1 MKKLSPSLLLPFLAI
16 VWLFSA
22 CSDPFSA
29 EPDPQAEP
37 MQSMSL
43 LPRPKRVLLIT
54 VDTLRADRLQCYGYK
69 RASIETPQIDSLAA
83 DGILFQQAIAQVP
96 LTLPSHCSIL
106 TGAYPYATGVRD
118 QAGFR
123 LKPEQETLAEI
134 FEMAGYDTAAFIGSS
149 VLNGNTG
156 LSQGFDLYWDLKNGS
171 ESERRGDQV
180 MQEALTWIQARG
192 RRRFFAWI
200 HLFDPHTSY
209 APPEPYKTRY
219 RGRPYDGEVAF
230 VDELIGRLIE
240 TLKQNRL
247 YEDSLIVFTSD
258 HGESL
263 GEHGEASHGLFLYDA
278 TLRIP
283 LIVKVP
289 GSQWKGRVIPQQ
301 VRGIDIA
308 PTILQLASLK
318 AKRQMQGRGLLT
330 LMVGKW
336 NQPDLVAH
344 SETYYPY
351 YHFQWSPLFSL
362 RTTRY
367 KYIDAPRPELFD
379 LEADPEENRNIVQEN
394 GSMAASLEE
403 KLEQEY
409 RRFSSEDAEDQAPE
423 LEEIDQERIERL
435 RSLGYVGFSAAGT
448 RRPAIDGL
456 PDPKDKIDVYS
467 LLMEA
472 FHDSEQGR
480 FRESTRKLREVL
492 RQDDGL
498 VDAHLYLGLN
508 LVEAADYQN
517 ASSSFKKVLEL
528 DQRNVLAT
536 FNLALCYANLGKLEA
551 AFEGLRRTLEL
562 DPEDTPARVAL
573 GRVYQLQGKTDK
585 AIEVFQRAI
594 SRNPDFAEAHLF
606 LSQAYEAKGWKDQ
619 ARAERLEAERLGAQ
633 AGRAASRA
641 RSFR

>member
-1 MKKLSPSLLLPFLAI
+1 M
-16 VWLFSA
+16 
-22 CSDPFSA
+22 
-29 EPDPQAEP
+29 
-37 MQSMSL
+37 
-43 LPRPKRVLLIT
+43 
-54 VDTLRADRLQCYGYK
+54 
-69 RASIETPQIDSLAA
+69 
-83 DGILFQQAIAQVP
+83 
-96 LTLPSHCSIL
+96 
-106 TGAYPYATGVRD
+106 
-118 QAGFR
+118 
-123 LKPEQETLAEI
+123 
-134 FEMAGYDTAAFIGSS
+134 
-149 VLNGNTG
+149 
-156 LSQGFDLYWDLKNGS
+156 
-171 ESERRGDQV
+171 
-180 MQEALTWIQARG
+180 
-192 RRRFFAWI
+192 
-200 HLFDPHTSY
+200 
-209 APPEPYKTRY
+209 
-219 RGRPYDGEVAF
+219 
-230 VDELIGRLIE
+230 
-240 TLKQNRL
+240 
-247 YEDSLIVFTSD
+247 
-258 HGESL
+258 ESL
-263 GEHGEASHGLFLYDA
+263 NLG
-278 TLRIP
+278 
-283 LIVKVP
+283 
-289 GSQWKGRVIPQQ
+289 
-301 VRGIDIA
+301 
-308 PTILQLASLK
+308 
-318 AKRQMQGRGLLT
+318 
-330 LMVGKW
+330 
-336 NQPDLVAH
+336 
-344 SETYYPY
+344 ETYYPY